1 MKTLYAITFLLF
13 TYSAIN
19 AQVYFEDF
27 ENGMPE
33 DYHLVNIDGLTPD
46 DPDLSTMTDSA
57 WTVKPISAQGWE
69 NGYSAFSVSWYE
81 GDAGP
86 SNDWMV
92 TSAIEIGDAS
102 VLSWDAMAITSSGIY
117 RDRYQVFIGND
128 TSIASF
134 ELLAPIFDTQDT
146 GEVVTPI
153 TRSYDLAANGYAD
166 EVIYV
171 AFRNWTNPYD
181 PNLPDAPGNG
191 GNELVIDNITV
202 TGTTSI
208 NEYESSNLASLKLYP
223 NPANE
228 YVSLSFDMNSG
239 DDLTIYI
246 YNELGK
252 LVKQQA
258 LPNTFVGANKIMLS
272 VADLSGGSYLVHV
285 LGENTKAIERLQ
297 IVR

>member
-1 MKTLYAITFLLF
+1 MKTLYAITFFLF
-13 TYSAIN
+13 TVSVIN

-46 DPDLSTMTDSA
+46 DPDLASMSDSA
-57 WTVKPISAQGWE
+57 WTVKAISAQGWE
-69 NGYSAFSVSWYE
+69 NGHSAFSVSWYE
-81 GDAGP
+81 GDQGP

-117 RDRYQVFIGND
+117 RDRYQVFIGSD

-146 GEVVTPI
+146 GEVVVPI

-171 AFRNWTNPYD
+171 AFRNWTLPYD
-181 PNLPDAPGNG
+181 PDGPTGPGNG
-191 GNELVIDNITV
+191 GNELVIDNITI

-208 NEYESSNLASLKLYP
+208 NEYASNNLSFLNIYP
-223 NPANE
+223 NPAND
-228 YVSLSFDMNSG
+228 YVNLSFAMNTV
-239 DDLTIYI
+239 DDLTIFI
-246 YNELGK
+246 YNELGM
-252 LVKQQA
+252 LVKQEHLLNSSA
-258 LPNTFVGANKIMLS
+258 GRNDLTLS
-272 VADLSGGSYLVHV
+272 IADLSGGSYIVHV
-285 LGENTKAIERLQ
+285 LGKHTKAVERLT